1 MKYNKK
7 EGRDMKRKI
16 IALLLGVSMVITA
29 CGQTGEQA
37 AENESQQIEEN
48 SSQEN
53 TETQDEAQKEDKQQE
68 ETSQQDENK
77 EQADNQEAEIE
88 ITYKTENSETTA
100 SDGTIVGAY
109 DYTYPIVTIKG
120 NETASAEIAKDQE
133 ERKKA
138 FIEEALKNQENGKS
152 DYEEMDEEQV
162 QEIFQSY
169 DDYASYQ
176 VERQDEK
183 ILSFSYNS
191 WYYGGGAHGNSYT
204 SGLNYDVKTGKVLT
218 FEDIFENKENGL
230 AEVKEYILE
239 QCQLPYYSERLSE
252 NYENYIDDVITD
264 EFWYFAKEGI
274 HVVSNEYMLSSYASG
289 SFEFV
294 VPYDRLT
301 ELKEEYKEE
310 LAYIY
315 PVLNGDSVEMD
326 LDSDGQA
333 DSIFYDVITTEIVEN
348 ENTEEEIRYEGL
360 ASSLIINGEDLS
372 EKFMELTNYYP
383 ENITEH
389 YYLIDLDENDD
400 FIEIAIT
407 DYGMS
412 DYHVTNFLRYDKGQL
427 KYVGYINDMLENTTC
442 TFEGDGTLKAQIH
455 SQLMETAKFDASYHL
470 EGEELI
476 LDDQAWYYYD
486 RTSWTEEYM
495 QHNILKEVTV
505 YGTND
510 TTSEKTVLTPA
521 DGPVTFP
528 ATDNKNWVQVK
539 TASGEIYFIHMNGFT
554 EVDNDGVTEQA
565 EEIFENLFLA
575 G

>member
-7 EGRDMKRKI
+7 DGGDMKRKI
-16 IALLLGVSMVITA
+16 IALLLGISMAVTA
-29 CGQTGEQA
+29 CGQTREQTT
-37 AENESQQIEEN
+37 ENGNQQIEEN
-48 SSQEN
+48 GSQEDS
-53 TETQDEAQKEDKQQE
+53 ETQDESQKEAGEQG
-68 ETSQQDENK
+68 ETK
-77 EQADNQEAEIE
+77 EQADNKETAIE
-88 ITYKTENSETTA
+88 ITYKTETGQTTA
-100 SDGTIVGAY
+100 SDGTIVGSY

-133 ERKKA
+133 ERKTA
-138 FIEEALKNQENGKS
+138 FIKEALENQENGKY
-152 DYEEMDEEQV
+152 DYEEMDEV
-162 QEIFQSY
+162 QEAFQSY
-169 DDYASYQ
+169 DDYAGYQ

-183 ILSFSYNS
+183 ILSFSCDLWSYS
-191 WYYGGGAHGNSYT
+191 GGAHGNFYS
-204 SGLNYDVKTGKVLT
+204 SGLNYDAETGKVLT
-218 FEDIFENKENGL
+218 FEDIFNDKEMGVAELKEN
-230 AEVKEYILE
+230 ILE
-239 QCQLPYYSERLSE
+239 QCQLPYYSEMLFE
-252 NYENYIDDVITD
+252 DYEDYIDNVITD
-264 EFWYFAKEGI
+264 EFWYFAKDGM
-274 HVVSNEYMLSSYASG
+274 HVISNEYMLSSYASG
-289 SFEFV
+289 SFEFI
-294 VPYDRLT
+294 VPYDDLT

-315 PVLNGDSVEMD
+315 PVLNGDSVEVD
-326 LDSDGQA
+326 LDSDGQT
-333 DSIFYDVITTEIVEN
+333 DSICYDVITTEIVES

-360 ASSLIINGEDLS
+360 DSSLIINGEDLS
-372 EKFMELTNYYP
+372 EKFLELTSYYP

-389 YYLIDLDENDD
+389 YYLVDLDENDD

-427 KYVGYINDMLENTTC
+427 KRVGYINDMLENTTC
-442 TFEGDGTLKAQIH
+442 TIYGDGTLKARIN
-455 SQLMETAKFDASYHL
+455 SQLMETARFDTSYHL

-486 RTSWTEEYM
+486 RTDWSDEYM

-505 YGTND
+505 YVTND
-510 TTSEKTVLTPA
+510 TTSQKTVLTPA

-528 ATDNKNWVQVK
+528 ATDNKNWVQLE
-539 TASGEIYFIHMNGFT
+539 TASGETYFLHMNGFT